1 MFTKQP
7 VTVTRQLGQRSRQFF
22 SPFRETPTASVRQIG
37 RIDRLARRWIEKTSS
52 NSWTRN
58 APGYFLVAAS
68 SLRYFSRSGTP
79 EVSPVNPLVSIRFA
93 RHAFRR
99 CVHWNLPLTS
109 HKGPVPSLSICA
121 LLTTYRRTIDRS
133 IMHTRYFSRK
143 LDRLQFTQRSV
154 REALLALVDCKC
166 ASLALRDTNAARN
179 KEKERERRT
188 IVSLAFPLCRSDIRK
203 RAICHNRWAEGIED
217 HQKRYVSCI
226 ASAPGSATRPRH
238 WECRLMDRS
247 RCHTPFSRPWHK
259 SWMKRFFLCFFLCF
273 FFLFSFVASFV
284 RRGRGNE

>member
-52 NSWTRN
+52 NSRTRN
-58 APGYFLVAAS
+58 APGHFLVAAT
-68 SLRYFSRSGTP
+68 SLRYFSRSEIP

-121 LLTTYRRTIDRS
+121 LLTNNRSIDRAYV
-133 IMHTRYFSRK
+133 YFSRK
-143 LDRLQFTQRSV
+143 LDRLQFTQRSM

-166 ASLALRDTNAARN
+166 ASLALRDANAARN
-179 KEKERERRT
+179 KEKERERDG
-188 IVSLAFPLCRSDIRK
+188 RSFR
-203 RAICHNRWAEGIED
+203 
-217 HQKRYVSCI
+217 
-226 ASAPGSATRPRH
+226 
-238 WECRLMDRS
+238 
-247 RCHTPFSRPWHK
+247 
-259 SWMKRFFLCFFLCF
+259 
-273 FFLFSFVASFV
+273 
-284 RRGRGNE
+284 